1 MSIRADYAAV
11 ALQDPAQSPL
21 PLRVRVYP
29 QRWLILAIY
38 MLFSTSNL
46 WQWIQYAIVG
56 NLVRKYYD
64 VSSYAVDWTSVL
76 FMLVY
81 IPFVYPASSL
91 INEKG
96 LRLSILLGAALN
108 AAATWLKVLAVAPGR
123 FWLLLVAQSIA
134 AVAQVFVLTVP
145 PTVAF
150 LWFGANEVS
159 TACALGV
166 FGNQLGV
173 SLSFFLTPL
182 LITDHENVED
192 IGWDMKVYSYSLA
205 GGSTLVLLLVIAFF
219 QDKPATPPSVAVAVR
234 EMSASKQGEAGG
246 GSSLVVL
253 RRLLRCPPFLLLVAS
268 LSLCFIVFNAVGTML
283 NPLILL
289 YFPAHI
295 RCPGRDS
302 PCEYGRFH
310 VHFVSWKSCSRVRRL
325 IVFGVFIGRLLPGGH
340 GVRVGADV
348 PRAREHRDGRDDDRS
363 AGGELGSHSAVRLDA
378 GRRGRP
384 VGQRVPQRAAAR
396 RAPRHRLHQGRP
408 APTPR
413 LSRRQRPRSQ
423 GHRRCSQKQFQSRR
437 PSLTGHVAPY
447 RMCPRKASF
456 RLTEYVLSHEDASGE
471 EQCFEEFIHT
481 KELHR
486 LKRELMSI
494 FRDVMAFSVD

>member
-289 YFPAHI
+289 YFP
-295 RCPGRDS
+295 
-302 PCEYGRFH
+302 
-310 VHFVSWKSCSRVRRL
+310 
-325 IVFGVFIGRLLPGGH
+325 VFIGRLLPGGH

>member
-1 MSIRADYAAV
+1 MSARKMSIRADYAAV

-29 QRWLILAIY
+29 RRWLILAIY

-246 GSSLVVL
+246 GSSLGVL

-289 YFPAHI
+289 YFPNGEAFA
-295 RCPGRDS
+295 GRVGLLFVVSGTAGGLVCGFILDKTHKFKHTS
-302 PCEYGRFH
+302 VVLVVILLVSMVAFTFTLSLGNHAVVYVVSLCLGFSSGGYFPVGME
-310 VHFVSWKSCSRVRRL
+310 FVSELTYPEPESIAMAVMMIAVQAASSAATVLYGWMLGAVGDL
-325 IVFGVFIGRLLPGGH
+325 WANVFLSALLLVALLVTVFIREDLRRHHVSLAANAPD
-340 GVRVGADV
+340 RKDTED
-348 PRAREHRDGRDDDRS
+348 AR
-363 AGGELGSHSAVRLDA
+363 
-378 GRRGRP
+378 
-384 VGQRVPQRAAAR
+384 
-396 RAPRHRLHQGRP
+396 
-408 APTPR
+408 
-413 LSRRQRPRSQ
+413 
-423 GHRRCSQKQFQSRR
+423 KN
-437 PSLTGHVAPY
+437 
-447 RMCPRKASF
+447 SF
-456 RLTEYVLSHEDASGE
+456 R
-471 EQCFEEFIHT
+471 
-481 KELHR
+481 
-486 LKRELMSI
+486 
-494 FRDVMAFSVD
+494 VDGHH